1 MDEKT
6 SNVLYFTL
14 LRDLHAL
21 AFTTLLMQYRHAAL
35 LDLAIHGSTKHR
47 ELLRNRNRI
56 QIIERCRDLIAPEP
70 LGKKSSC
77 AVLPR
82 YQSTSY
88 RKRHH
93 FSQLFLCLSRA
104 CLGKMMIFNT
114 RIEWRNKEGVFRTSS
129 ESPHAWRAILISS
142 SSGGQPCDRQHALTQ
157 LIVLSG
163 ECVSQLVDS
172 FIGVV
177 LTDASRWALSG

>member
-1 MDEKT
+1 M
-6 SNVLYFTL
+6 
-14 LRDLHAL
+14 
-21 AFTTLLMQYRHAAL
+21 
-35 LDLAIHGSTKHR
+35 
-47 ELLRNRNRI
+47 
-56 QIIERCRDLIAPEP
+56 IAPEP

-172 FIGVV
+172 FIGGGSHRCEPMGAVRIACAPHDTLLPEAANRQLHTFFHIRIRIGLVRTVV
-177 LTDASRWALSG
+177 HLRQPSCF